1 MEIRPLRL
9 KLIPMPKEKISI
21 KQFVSDQVK
30 KWERMYSQA
39 EGLAE
44 PSLSTITLSMEPGS
58 GGSILAQK
66 IADRLNFDLFNREIV
81 EAIAKSAE
89 IRNTVIET
97 MEKDRLSGVEDFIA
111 SLVKDY
117 YIHPDLYLEHLFRVI
132 HTISGH
138 GRAVIV
144 GRGANFILPAGDIFA
159 VRVIA
164 PLDIRIRNVAR
175 GYHVSTEVAKRRV
188 IQRESRRKAFVRHS
202 FNADISDPLHYHMVV
217 NTGKMSMEAAEEA
230 VIASVMAHLASNR

>member
-1 MEIRPLRL
+1 MEIRPLKL
-9 KLIPMPKEKISI
+9 KPIPMPKEKISI

-39 EGLAE
+39 DGLAE
-44 PSLSTITLSMEPGS
+44 PGLPTITLSMEPGS
-58 GGSILAQK
+58 GGSILARK
-66 IADRLNFDLFNREIV
+66 LADRLDFDLFNREIV

-117 YIHPDLYLEHLFRVI
+117 YIHPDLYLEHLFKVI

-144 GRGANFILPAGDIFA
+144 GRGANFILPARDIFA

-175 GYHVSTEVAKRRV
+175 GYHVSTEAAKRRV

-202 FNADISDPLHYHMVV
+202 FNADISDPTHYHMVV
-217 NTGKMSMEAAEEA
+217 NTGKMSLEAAEEA
-230 VIASVMAHLASNR
+230 VIASIMTPLATDR